1 MYPCQL
7 NFVPCTEP
15 SEKKIWFIKKIVLYL
30 YKQNKMKPFQKTY
43 YTDKFNITIR
53 VKRDCFDS
61 MGCRLTIKDRTKS
74 FNGHLVRVLYTW
86 FYNDKDMF
94 RKLLRGMLDVKV
106 SRKTIDEII
115 DDVKENLMVEE
126 VIAVVYKKVTKKM
139 FWE

>member
-1 MYPCQL
+1 
-7 NFVPCTEP
+7 
-15 SEKKIWFIKKIVLYL
+15 
-30 YKQNKMKPFQKTY
+30 MKPFHKTY

-61 MGCRLTIKDRTKS
+61 MGCRLSIKDRTKK
-74 FNGHLVRVLYTW
+74 FNGHLDRIVYSW

-94 RKLLRGMLDVKV
+94 RKYFRKMLDVKV
-106 SRKTIDEII
+106 PRKTIDEII
-115 DDVKENLMVEE
+115 DDVKENLMIEE

>member
-1 MYPCQL
+1 M
-7 NFVPCTEP
+7 
-15 SEKKIWFIKKIVLYL
+15 

-53 VKRDCFDS
+53 VLRDCFDS
-61 MGCRLTIKDRTKS
+61 MGCRLTIKERNRK
-74 FNGHLVRVLYTW
+74 FNGHLNRVVYTM

-94 RKLLRGMLDVKV
+94 RKFRRGMLDVKV
-106 SRKTIDEII
+106 PRKTIDEIM

>member
-1 MYPCQL
+1 
-7 NFVPCTEP
+7 
-15 SEKKIWFIKKIVLYL
+15 
-30 YKQNKMKPFQKTY
+30 MKPFQKTY

-94 RKLLRGMLDVKV
+94 RKLLRGMLDVKEDGMMGV
-106 SRKTIDEII
+106 TPPRKALSVDT
-115 DDVKENLMVEE
+115 
-126 VIAVVYKKVTKKM
+126 T
-139 FWE
+139 